1 MVTKQ
6 VNNVF
11 FAAFFTLIFFTV
23 FIAGCTTPNPGT
35 NIPVTAPSQ
44 PVQTS
49 IVPVL
54 EIIGQATT
62 QVQVAQPVNNSNRN
76 IVPNQQPKGPVS
88 LTINSA
94 KKQLIL
100 GERDKVSSG
109 PIPGNVYLVLNIT
122 VKKNDVS
129 EGFNF
134 NRTSITVRDLKHR
147 KLANRAMYIREA
159 LRKYLE
165 NPIIFPINM
174 KQNDIIT
181 GQVLFDM
188 NDTAEY
194 RLNLVD
200 NNKKVIASQQVSFDS
215 LLTIRNPVDL
225 TIDSVSK
232 VRNYSTAAPM
242 PGHIFLILNVT
253 VKNNDV
259 MDGFVFSWESMD
271 IRDIR
276 GSDYAPHTLNN
287 GPNLMK
293 NLKNPIPP
301 EKNIKQNDSITGQ
314 IIFGIA
320 DSTQYCLNL
329 IDKNR
334 TVIASRIIYVE

>member
-1 MVTKQ
+1 MIKRENCAIIAEFCILIVLMASI
-6 VNNVF
+6 
-11 FAAFFTLIFFTV
+11 AACI
-23 FIAGCTTPNPGT
+23 TPDSGT
-35 NIPVTAPSQ
+35 NNPVTALSQ
-44 PVQTS
+44 PVPTG

-54 EIIGQATT
+54 EITEPATT
-62 QVQVAQPVNNSNRN
+62 QVQVAQLVNPGNRN
-76 IVPNQQPKGPVS
+76 IARNQQPAGPVS

-94 KKQLIL
+94 RKQRSL
-100 GERDKVSSG
+100 GEWGKVYSE
-109 PIPGNVYLVLNIT
+109 PISGNVYLILDIT
-122 VKKNDVS
+122 VKNNDAP

-134 NRTSITVRDLKHR
+134 NRTSITVRDLEHGTFADR
-147 KLANRAMYIREA
+147 VMNIREA

-165 NPIIFPINM
+165 NPIIPPVNM

-194 RLNLVD
+194 RVNLVD
-200 NNKKVIASQQVSFDS
+200 NSKKVIASQLVSFDS
-215 LLTIRNPVDL
+215 LLTTRNPVDL
-225 TIDSVSK
+225 TIDSASK
-232 VRNYSTAAPM
+232 VRNYPATAPM

-259 MDGFVFSWESMD
+259 KDGFVLSWESTD

-293 NLKNPIPP
+293 NLKNPLPP
-301 EKNIKQNDSITGQ
+301 ETKIKQNDSISGQ

-320 DSTQYCLNL
+320 DSTEYRLNL
-329 IDKNR
+329 IDANR
-334 TVIASRIIYVE
+334 TIIASRSIHVG